1 MNKIKPKI
9 LQEITDNLDF
19 GLRAYIRKTKN
30 KIIFLPEDREMIDEE
45 CWKKDFEE
53 LEKNIDEYIEINK
66 WTSSYSFEIMNNFM
80 EDLSNKPLQKK
91 LHEALNNKNP
101 FKIFKLIIENE
112 TEFKKQWF
120 EYKNNCQ
127 LNFVKK
133 QIRNLLL
140 K

>member
-1 MNKIKPKI
+1 
-9 LQEITDNLDF
+9 
-19 GLRAYIRKTKN
+19 
-30 KIIFLPEDREMIDEE
+30 MIDEE
-45 CWKKDFEE
+45 CWKEDFEE

-133 QIRNLLL
+133 QI
-140 K
+140 